1 VHGLSAVRFVLCTA
15 GGSLLILA
23 VAVDLLWTTLG
34 THGGGPLTGHGMHVV
49 WRGIVALHRRRPA
62 HRLLSFAGSVM
73 LALTVIVWMGLLW
86 LGCLAIFSAK
96 RDAVVRARD
105 RTAVTAEERVYFTG
119 ATLFTLGNSE
129 YEPNGPWWR
138 AFTVVTAAIGLG
150 TATLAITYLLQVLS
164 SVVLKRTLGALV
176 SDTGGSPAAII
187 GRAWTGENF
196 DGLELFMSQLT
207 TMLHTV
213 TEQHLAYPVLH
224 YFHSEQ
230 LRTAAAVRIPS
241 LYELTLILAEGVA
254 RPVRPTPMTL
264 EPVRDAIAGFAEVIE
279 EEFVRAAATA
289 PPPPPLAP
297 IRDFGVPTVA
307 EAEFAAAVRE
317 TDEVRRLL
325 RGLVESDGWS
335 WEDVNRR

>member
-1 VHGLSAVRFVLCTA
+1 VRGATPVQCDDTAPEHARAV
-15 GGSLLILA
+15 
-23 VAVDLLWTTLG
+23 
-34 THGGGPLTGHGMHVV
+34 HGGGPLTGHGARVL

-62 HRLLSFAGSVM
+62 HRLLSFAGSIM
-73 LALTVIVWMGLLW
+73 LALTVVVWMGLLW
-86 LGCLAIFSAK
+86 LGCFAIFSAR
-96 RDAVVRARD
+96 RDAVVRSRE
-105 RTAVTAEERVYFTG
+105 RTPVTAEERAYFAG

-129 YEPNGPWWR
+129 YVPNGPWWR
-138 AFTVVTAAIGLG
+138 AATVGTGAMGLG

-176 SDTGGSPAAII
+176 SDTGGAPAAIV
-187 GRAWTGENF
+187 GRSWTGENF

-230 LRTAAAVRIPS
+230 LRTATTVRVAS
-241 LYELTLILAEGVA
+241 LFELTVILAEGVA

-264 EPVRDAIAGFAEVIE
+264 DPVRDAIAGFAHVIK
-279 EEFVRAAATA
+279 EEFVQAAAAA

-297 IRDFGVPTVA
+297 IREYGVPTVA
-307 EAEFAAAVRE
+307 ETEFAIAVRE

-325 RGLVESDGWS
+325 LGLVESDGWS
-335 WEDVNRR
+335 WDDVNRR